1 VDKMVDKLKDFS
13 YNDDRYMLTKEQVTI
28 IRDLLEKGI
37 QVEVIPDRGNI
48 KLMQVSRKKIK

>member
-1 VDKMVDKLKDFS
+1 MVDKLKDFS
-13 YNDDRYMLTKEQVTI
+13 YNDDRYMLTKEQVTL

-48 KLMQVSRKKIK
+48 KLMQVRRKKIK